1 MKGIYMKNLNK
12 EFGKLLQDG
21 TLEYAP
27 EAYNH
32 NGVDYL
38 HPTADDYKAVG
49 YLPII
54 ETAPS
59 EPTPSGYHYE
69 EDGWEVIDD
78 VIHNKW
84 KLVEDPYCP
93 PEPRQFSKMKLVEAL
108 MKLGKWDDV
117 KTWIESNGL
126 YDLYLA
132 AQNFAED
139 NDHFKQGVL
148 ILKDELQLTDEQ
160 VETILADCVLED

>member
-32 NGVDYL
+32 NGADYL

-49 YLPII
+49 YLLIVFTSPP
-54 ETAPS
+54 TAP
-59 EPTPSGYHYE
+59 EGKCWVADGYEVVGE
-69 EDGWEVIDD
+69 E
-78 VIHNKW
+78 IHNKW
-84 KLVEDPYCP
+84 KLVDDILP
-93 PEPRQFSKMKLVEAL
+93 PRVFSKMKVVAELSKMNV
-108 MKLGKWDDV
+108 WNQV
-117 KTWIESNGL
+117 KAWIEQNGL

-132 AQNFAED
+132 AQNFSED
-139 NDHFKQGVL
+139 NQNFKDGIGALKSELHLSDQDVEG
-148 ILKDELQLTDEQ
+148 ILSNC
-160 VETILADCVLED
+160 ILED